1 MIAGS
6 ILGGLGNMMFVIAA
20 VENLA
25 KANNDVA
32 YYPNVKSH
40 LDRVQEARS
49 RIYPNSDVLVTEYL
63 KIFKNFKWNDS
74 GEPTDIRISCPF
86 DYGRMNYRR
95 GAIYHGYFQ
104 TEKYF
109 PNREHILNVFEPSD
123 FVLDHIRKYGDL
135 FEGETCAIHVRRG
148 DYSLDPQSKHHT
160 KDMNWYNTAI
170 NMVNADKYIVFSDD
184 VEYAKKNFIGDKF
197 IFVSD
202 KDYVELFMMS
212 MCKHNIISSSSFSW
226 WGAWLNKNSN
236 KKVIAPMKWF
246 GKIDPGYPDHDIV
259 PNSWTKL

>member
-1 MIAGS
+1 MIGGS

-32 YYPNVKSH
+32 YFPNVKSH
-40 LDRVQEARS
+40 LDKVQDDRT
-49 RIYPNSDVLVTEYL
+49 RIYPNSDVLTTDYL
-63 KIFKNFKWNDS
+63 KIFKNFKWDDS
-74 GEPTDIRISCPF
+74 GNFTNKILCSFNYSPIS
-86 DYGRMNYRR
+86 YRQ
-95 GAIYHGYFQ
+95 GSIYHGYFQ

-109 PNREHILNVFEPSD
+109 PNREHILHVFEPSD
-123 FVLDHIRKYGDL
+123 FVLSQIEKYGNI

-160 KDMNWYNTAI
+160 KDMNWYNSAMD
-170 NMVNADKYIVFSDD
+170 MVNAEKYIVFSDD
-184 VEYAKKNFIGDKF
+184 IEYAKQNFLGDKF

-202 KDYVELFMMS
+202 KDYIELFMMS

-226 WGAWLNKNSN
+226 WGAWLNKNGN
-236 KKVIAPMKWF
+236 KKVIAPMRWF
-246 GKIDPGYPDHDIV
+246 GKIDRGYPDHDIV
-259 PNSWTKL
+259 PDSWTKL